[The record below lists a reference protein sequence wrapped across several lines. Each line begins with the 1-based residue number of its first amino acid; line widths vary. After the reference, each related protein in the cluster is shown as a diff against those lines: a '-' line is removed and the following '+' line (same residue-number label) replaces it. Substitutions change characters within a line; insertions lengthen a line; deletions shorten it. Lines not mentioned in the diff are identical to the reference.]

1 MGCSPSSKPS
11 TNVTQGTPGSARAQD
26 QAIIEATRA
35 AIRAE
40 VAAESKA
47 SKVKEFFIHNNG
59 IGPDGAKAIAAF
71 CAVSGSLTSLN
82 LLNNKIGPE
91 GAKAV
96 ADALRVNGSLTK
108 LDVRYNSLGEEAK
121 GALQEVVKGRDGFSL
136 SV

>member
-71 CAVSGSLTSLN
+71 CAVSGSLT
-82 LLNNKIGPE
+82 
-91 GAKAV
+91 
-96 ADALRVNGSLTK
+96 K
-108 LDVRYNSLGEEAK
+108 LDVRYNSLGKEAE
-121 GALQEVVKGRDGFSL
+121 GALREAVKARDGFSL
-136 SV
+136 DM